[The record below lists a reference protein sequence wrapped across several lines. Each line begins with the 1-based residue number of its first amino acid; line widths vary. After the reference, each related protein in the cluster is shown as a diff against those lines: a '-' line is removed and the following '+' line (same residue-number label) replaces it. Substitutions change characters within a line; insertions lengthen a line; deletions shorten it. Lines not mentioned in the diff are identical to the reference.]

1 MRLLLYIVL
10 SLGLASCWPVWI
22 SFVDGNMP
30 EEWKTFSVRTLE
42 NNAANAPLSY
52 PARLSEDLKDGVQ
65 NNTRLKL
72 NPAAGS
78 GEIQIEGVITNYSV
92 MPVAIQEGDLAAK
105 NRLTI
110 SVNFKIFIKAP
121 QEDEMSLSATRFYD
135 YNSSQD
141 LTAVEE
147 ELITEINK
155 QIVQD
160 VINKLLSNW

>member
-1 MRLLLYIVL
+1 MRLLLYIFL
-10 SLGLASCWPVWI
+10 SLGLASCWPVRI

-160 VINKLLSNW
+160 VIYKLLSNW